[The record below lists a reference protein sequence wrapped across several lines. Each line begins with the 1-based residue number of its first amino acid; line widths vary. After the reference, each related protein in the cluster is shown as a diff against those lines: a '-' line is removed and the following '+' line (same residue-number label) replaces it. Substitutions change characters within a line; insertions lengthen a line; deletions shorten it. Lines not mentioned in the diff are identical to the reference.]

1 MHAMTVSDVNIA
13 PLRLVRNQAIPITH
27 LQVPKL
33 SYPFQNIMYMHYNCI
48 RYIHLLHILSP
59 KIFRISMK
67 PKNKKPFYLLDPC
80 IYIFP
85 KNPSTLSRTRP
96 IFLFIIMG
104 SQ

>member
-48 RYIHLLHILSP
+48 RYIH
-59 KIFRISMK
+59 
-67 PKNKKPFYLLDPC
+67 
-80 IYIFP
+80 
-85 KNPSTLSRTRP
+85 
-96 IFLFIIMG
+96 
-104 SQ
+104 